1 MRVPREIFRQYDI
14 RGLVDTELT
23 AEVAYAIGRAMAT
36 FIRARLGATPRIAVG
51 RDNRP
56 SGERLSRAVRDGIV
70 RAGGTAVD
78 VGLLPTP
85 ALYLAVHE
93 LAVNGGIQI
102 TGSHNPPEFN
112 GFKMLCGR
120 DTLHGEEILQLR
132 QMIEDDALDTG
143 NGHLDVD
150 GSVLGRY
157 ADAIVSRNGPLPRPV
172 KVVIDCG
179 NGVASVCAERIL
191 TRLGADVVPLFCES
205 DGTFPNHHPDP
216 TVPENLRDLQDAVR
230 RTGAELGIAF
240 DGDGDRIGG
249 TDEQGTVVFGDQ
261 LLILFGRDLAHRAG
275 PGHAVIF
282 DVKCSN
288 VLRDEL
294 AATGL
299 TPVIWKTGHSL
310 IKAKMKASGAPLAGE
325 MSGHIFFAGDYY
337 GFDDA
342 LFAAARLLAFVAR
355 EGGPL
360 SRHLA
365 SLPRT
370 FATPELRV
378 DCPEDRKFAIVEAA
392 ARHFAA
398 RYEVLTLDGVRV
410 SFAHGWGLVR
420 ASNTQPV
427 LVMRFEATS
436 EADLAAYRAEVEDW
450 LREQGI
456 AP

>member
-1 MRVPREIFRQYDI
+1 
-14 RGLVDTELT
+14 LS
-23 AEVAYAIGRAMAT
+23 AE
-36 FIRARLGATPRIAVG
+36 P
-51 RDNRP
+51 
-56 SGERLSRAVRDGIV
+56 
-70 RAGGTAVD
+70 
-78 VGLLPTP
+78 
-85 ALYLAVHE
+85 
-93 LAVNGGIQI
+93 
-102 TGSHNPPEFN
+102 
-112 GFKMLCGR
+112 
-120 DTLHGEEILQLR
+120 
-132 QMIEDDALDTG
+132 
-143 NGHLDVD
+143 
-150 GSVLGRY
+150 VLGLERRPV
-157 ADAIVSRNGPLPRPV
+157 AVQWVLRDVSRQAEAEASLRRSEHLLRRFMEQYQ
-172 KVVIDCG
+172 D
-179 NGVASVCAERIL
+179 GVAL
-191 TRLGADVVPLFCES
+191 
-205 DGTFPNHHPDP
+205 
-216 TVPENLRDLQDAVR
+216 
-230 RTGAELGIAF
+230 
-240 DGDGDRIGG
+240 

-436 EADLAAYRAEVEDW
+436 EAELAAYRAEVEDW